1 MANWKP
7 AEVFPPGD
15 YIKEEMEARGWA
27 QQDLADTLG
36 KTVAAVNELISGKR
50 AVTAETAQ
58 LLEQAFEGIDA
69 ATWLR
74 LEATWQAYRL
84 PPAKDDRVALRAKLR
99 EKVPLREMLRRG
111 WIEPGDE
118 QSLERSV
125 AGFLEIDSLDDEP
138 AWAKAYAARKSTSY
152 DDSASAG
159 ELAWVARARQL
170 ARATQARAFD
180 PNAKNRLLADIR
192 ALARNPE
199 DARSLPRLLA
209 DYGIRLVIVE
219 KLSRT
224 RVDGACFW
232 IDPNSP
238 VIVLSLR
245 YDRMDYFWFTLLHEL
260 GHLFE
265 DNAGDCHIES
275 DLVGGD
281 RKSEKPER
289 EVAAD
294 YFAESALVDQTKLND
309 FIVRNGPIYNVMNI
323 RGFARLQDIHPGIVV
338 GQLQHRGEIDWSQH
352 RAFLEKI
359 RDVVTRSALT
369 DGHGVKLSTL
379 G

>member
-1 MANWKP
+1 MTSWRP

-15 YIKEEMEARGWA
+15 YIKEEMNARGWA

-84 PPAKDDRVALRAKLR
+84 PPAKDERVALRARLR

-138 AWAKAYAARKSTSY
+138 AWAKTYAARKSTSY
-152 DDSASAG
+152 DSASAG

-170 ARATQARAFD
+170 ARAVQAQPFD
-180 PNAKNRLLADIR
+180 PKAKGRLLADIR

-199 DARSLPRLLA
+199 DARNLPRLLA

-232 IDPNSP
+232 LDPKSP
-238 VIVLSLR
+238 VIALSLR

-260 GHLFE
+260 GHIFE
-265 DNAGDCHIES
+265 DHSGDCHIES
-275 DLVGGD
+275 DLVGAAQIE
-281 RKSEKPER
+281 EKPER

-294 YFAESALVDQTKLND
+294 HFAASALVDQAKLND

-338 GQLQHRGEIDWSQH
+338 GQLQHMGEIDWSQH
-352 RAFLEKI
+352 RAFLERI
-359 RDVVTRSALT
+359 RDVVTRSTLT
-369 DGHGVKLSTL
+369 DGHGVRLSALT
-379 G
+379 